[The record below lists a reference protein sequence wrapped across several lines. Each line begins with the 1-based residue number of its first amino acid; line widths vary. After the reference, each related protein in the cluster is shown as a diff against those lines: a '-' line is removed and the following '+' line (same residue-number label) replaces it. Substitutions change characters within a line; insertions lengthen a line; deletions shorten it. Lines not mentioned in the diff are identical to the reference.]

1 MTIKKTTEPKAKKST
16 AKKTALAKT
25 AVKAKAE
32 QAGKTVLSVK
42 DVTISYG
49 KTEVVH
55 NAAFDV
61 AAGEMFG
68 LIGLNGAGKTT
79 LMKTILGLRE
89 PAKQGKIA
97 VFGHLNTNMD
107 ARKDIVYLPEN
118 FSPPWFLTG
127 MEFVEFSLKLYK
139 QPFSREIVIEAAE
152 KLALDV
158 KALDRRV
165 QTYSKGMR
173 QKLGLIGTVLTNCRL
188 MILDEPMSGLD
199 PLARTLVKDMLLDVK
214 SREQTIFI
222 CSHIL
227 ADLDEI
233 CNRVAVIHKGHIE
246 FVGPPSELKKQTAVD
261 NLERA
266 FLQFI
271 EKSKAA

>member
-1 MTIKKTTEPKAKKST
+1 MSKTKNDTLT
-16 AKKTALAKT
+16 
-25 AVKAKAE
+25 
-32 QAGKTVLSVK
+32 LSVK
-42 DVTISYG
+42 DVTIAYG
-49 KTEVVH
+49 KTDIVH
-55 NAAFDV
+55 SANFDV
-61 AAGEMFG
+61 QSGEMFG

-79 LMKTILGLRE
+79 LMKTILALRDPKAGE
-89 PAKQGKIA
+89 IK
-97 VFGHLNTNMD
+97 VFGRSNTNKE
-107 ARKDIVYLPEN
+107 ARKDIVYLPER
-118 FSPPWFLTG
+118 FDPPWFLTG

-139 QPFSREIVIEAAE
+139 QPFHRDQVIEAAE
-152 KLALDV
+152 KLALDSD
-158 KALDRRV
+158 ALDRRV

-173 QKLGLIGTVLTNCRL
+173 QKLGLIGTILTNCRF

-199 PLARTLVKDMLLDVK
+199 PLARTRVKDMLMEVK

-233 CNRVAVIHKGHIE
+233 CNRVAIIDQGHIK
-246 FVGPPSELKKQTAVD
+246 FVGAPKDLKKQTKID

-271 EKSKAA
+271 EKPQAA